1 LLEYELVDD
10 GAALALT
17 LLRATGMLS
26 RVQMAMRPVPA
37 GPPVPAEGAQ
47 MSGPLTVRYAV
58 QVGPVDPYAL
68 ADAAFVDLPV
78 AGSPGGGSRP
88 ERGHVLEVHGAEVS
102 AVQRRHGTLE
112 LRVFNPSPAART
124 VEIPG
129 RQGWLIDLRDRPL
142 EPFDG
147 TFSLGPWQLATLRLD
162 D

>member
-1 LLEYELVDD
+1 
-10 GAALALT
+10 
-17 LLRATGMLS
+17 
-26 RVQMAMRPVPA
+26 
-37 GPPVPAEGAQ
+37 
-47 MSGPLTVRYAV
+47 
-58 QVGPVDPYAL
+58 
-68 ADAAFVDLPV
+68 
-78 AGSPGGGSRP
+78 
-88 ERGHVLEVHGAEVS
+88 
-102 AVQRRHGTLE
+102 LE